1 MPETPNFDQIAKS
14 LLLQVAKD
22 LVQTSLAHNHV
33 VEQLR
38 LIWNARGAADL
49 ATIDATITYTLSM
62 ADAGLMKQLDRA
74 IRILDR

>member
-1 MPETPNFDQIAKS
+1 MPETPDFDRIAREVVS
-14 LLLQVAKD
+14 LLQTQESDQFPDMVA
-22 LVQTSLAHNHV
+22 
-33 VEQLR
+33 EQLR
-38 LIWNARGAADL
+38 LVWNARGAADM